1 MKKTAPVVAVAA
13 VWFLALFVAAC
24 STPNQ
29 SKTGSPVP
37 TKVDFA
43 QMVKEPAR
51 YTGKLI
57 SVQGYWFDG
66 FEISVLAQRLG
77 PSSFRPGNVQPE
89 GELIWAKNGLPENV
103 TQGLSLQPENPTG
116 YPAHYGQ
123 VELTGLFEYGGQY
136 GHLGAYRYQLTVR
149 SAKLIAS
156 SQ

>member
-13 VWFLALFVAAC
+13 VGFLVLFVAAC
-24 STPNQ
+24 STPSE
-29 SKTGSPVP
+29 SKTSSAVP

-77 PSSFRPGNVQPE
+77 PSSFR
-89 GELIWAKNGLPENV
+89 WKC
-103 TQGLSLQPENPTG
+103 
-116 YPAHYGQ
+116 PA
-123 VELTGLFEYGGQY
+123 
-136 GHLGAYRYQLTVR
+136 
-149 SAKLIAS
+149 
-156 SQ
+156 